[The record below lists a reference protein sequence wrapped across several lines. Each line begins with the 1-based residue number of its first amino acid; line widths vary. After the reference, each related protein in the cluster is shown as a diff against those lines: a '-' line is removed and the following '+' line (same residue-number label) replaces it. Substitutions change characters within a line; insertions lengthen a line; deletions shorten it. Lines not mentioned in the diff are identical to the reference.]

1 MLRSALV
8 LILSACDPVSSLD
21 DQRVWRWMECLEC
34 RAFELDSVV
43 ALGDTV
49 VPLLSQILA
58 NGPPPERIERM
69 RQGLDS
75 NYNTLSY
82 VPGIAGLDSAQWV
95 DQYLASYSNTYKGR
109 AAWALG
115 QIGGAPAR
123 QSLDAA
129 LSDTLTPSLRAQVR
143 YVIDSVL
150 GARPDP
156 AEFR

>member
-21 DQRVWRWMECLEC
+21 DERVWRWMECLEC

-75 NYNTLSY
+75 TYHTLSY

-95 DQYLASYSNTYKGR
+95 DQDLASYSRGR
-109 AAWALG
+109 RT
-115 QIGGAPAR
+115 PAR
-123 QSLDAA
+123 HGL
-129 LSDTLTPSLRAQVR
+129 P
-143 YVIDSVL
+143 
-150 GARPDP
+150 G
-156 AEFR
+156 